1 MCPKTPPPPRS
12 PPSSLA
18 SATTGQITHP
28 GTEQPQQEAREIDRA
43 LMRSKNPDVCNART
57 HRRPRMTRRSLDL
70 HLEGG
75 VTCVVVS
82 TADHWIIRHVLRLEL
97 KPPNGIWD
105 MRIGSDR
112 PRMLRAMRDLG
123 DAVEFRRTPDESQG
137 FHVAAE
143 GVAVFAYFDRSE
155 ICDAIELGCLD
166 RIAAP

>member
-1 MCPKTPPPPRS
+1 V
-12 PPSSLA
+12 
-18 SATTGQITHP
+18 TTGQITHP